1 MLPLLVKGEKLL
13 NNDQRRCLALFL
25 YSLYGA
31 PSPCERGDVIGTWST
46 TIFRLI
52 PLLTLRCSLSLRK
65 GKNIEKLSK
74 TMFSLVPL
82 LTLRC
87 SLSLWK
93 GRSYSLM
100 EWDKKIPVYWNI
112 FSELASFPIIFT
124 FCVMII
130 PFSPFKKPGF
140 LQGLWCLVLQIVK
153 YKEKNAFNAHLR
165 PIIKISSSYYSK
177 SKFCVVFNELK
188 QKKNIFRLDKCLLIM

>member
-1 MLPLLVKGEKLL
+1 MKGEKLLNNDQRRCLALSFSNSMVLPLLVKGEKLL
-13 NNDQRRCLALFL
+13 NNDQRRCLAFFL
-25 YSLYGA
+25 YSLYSF
-31 PSPCERGDVIGTWST
+31 PWEKLINEQWSKT
-46 TIFRLI
+46 MFSLI
-52 PLLTLRCSLSLRK
+52 PLLTLCL
-65 GKNIEKLSK
+65 
-74 TMFSLVPL
+74 
-82 LTLRC
+82 

-140 LQGLWCLVLQIVK
+140 LEGLWCLVLQIVK
-153 YKEKNAFNAHLR
+153 YKAHSR
-165 PIIKISSSYYSK
+165 PIIKISSSFYI
-177 SKFCVVFNELK
+177 V
-188 QKKNIFRLDKCLLIM
+188 RLNFV